1 MAGLKGLF
9 ANSFDGTTV
18 LVTGHTG
25 FKGSWLVAWLK
36 ELGAKVVGYS
46 LSEPPTTPSNFEVSK
61 ISRHLIDLRG
71 DVRDLTVLQATL
83 QEHKPQIV
91 FHLAAQ
97 PIVLRSYKQ
106 PKLTFDTN
114 VTGTLNVLEAIRTT
128 NSVKALV
135 CITTDKVYENK
146 EWLWGYR
153 ENDALG
159 GSDPYSAS
167 KAMAELAVASYR
179 NSFVSEGDYDK
190 HQIAIATVRAGNVIG
205 GGDFAEYRLV
215 PDCMR
220 SLMDGK
226 PILVRNPHSI
236 RPWQHV
242 LEPLSGYLLL
252 AAKLMKE
259 GPAYAQAWN
268 FGPLETVG
276 ETAGNL
282 AQKLTALWESSAQT
296 YSPSHEGHMET
307 GQLRLSWEKAARRLN
322 WRPVYNLDEALA
334 EIIDWFQAFQNRDDM
349 YKVCREH
356 IERYVQRAYELDL
369 DWAIGMQRQ

>member
-1 MAGLKGLF
+1 MAGLKSLF

-25 FKGSWLVAWLK
+25 FKGSWLAAWLK
-36 ELGAKVVGYS
+36 LLGAEVVGYS
-46 LSEPPTTPSNFEVSK
+46 LPEPPTTPSNFEVSK
-61 ISRHLIDLRG
+61 IGRHLIDLRG
-71 DVRDLTVLQATL
+71 DTRDLAILQATL
-83 QEHKPQIV
+83 LEYRPQVV

-128 NSVKALV
+128 NSVQALV

-179 NSFVSEGDYDK
+179 SSFFPEDHYDK
-190 HQIAIATVRAGNVIG
+190 HRIAIATVRAGNVIG

-220 SLMDGK
+220 SLMAGK
-226 PILVRNPHSI
+226 PILVRNPQSI

-252 AAKLMKE
+252 ATRLMKE
-259 GPAYAQAWN
+259 GPAYARAWN
-268 FGPLETVG
+268 FGPLELVG

-282 AQKLTALWESSAQT
+282 AQKLTELWGSGAQT
-296 YSPSHEGHMET
+296 YSQPDENNVET
-307 GQLRLSWEKAARRLN
+307 GQLRLSWEQAASRLN
-322 WRPVYNLDEALA
+322 WQPVYSLDEALA
-334 EIIDWFQAFQNRDDM
+334 EIVDWFQAFQNNDDM
-349 YKVCREH
+349 YEVCRKH
-356 IERYVQRAYELDL
+356 IERYVQRARELNL
-369 DWAIGMQRQ
+369 EWAIGIQGQ

>member
-46 LSEPPTTPSNFEVSK
+46 LPDPPTTPSNFEVSK
-61 ISRHLIDLRG
+61 ISRHIIDIRG

-83 QEHKPQIV
+83 QQHKPQVV

-97 PIVLRSYKQ
+97 PIVLKSYKQ

-128 NSVKALV
+128 NSVQALV
-135 CITTDKVYENK
+135 CVTTDKVYENK

-179 NSFVSEGDYDK
+179 NSFFPGSDYDK
-190 HQIAIATVRAGNVIG
+190 HRIAIATVRAGNVIG

-220 SLMDGK
+220 SLMAGK
-226 PILVRNPHSI
+226 SILVRNPQSI

-252 AAKLMKE
+252 AAQLMKE

-282 AQKLTALWESSAQT
+282 AQRLTGLWESSAQT
-296 YSPSHEGHMET
+296 YSLSHEGHEET
-307 GQLRLSWEKAARRLN
+307 GQLRLSWEKAARQLN

-334 EIIDWFQAFQNRDDM
+334 EIVDWFEAFQNRDDM

-356 IERYVQRAYELDL
+356 IVHYVQRAYEQNL
-369 DWAIGMQRQ
+369 DWAIGVQRQ